1 MNIILRTGVVFFSL
15 LSLSA
20 CTKIGFDKRESGEI
34 PFKLIGV
41 ETGACPLQTRIGQDK
56 WQLDYFGFYLS
67 NPEVRIDGR
76 WQVVKFKQN
85 EWQTKNVA
93 FLTFH
98 SLCNH
103 PENANSKIILD
114 VSDEFM
120 KLATNLRFTLGLPFE
135 QNHQSPESLA
145 TPLNNK
151 AMFTSVQQGHKFMRL
166 DLSHAASDKQWRYSL
181 GSVGCHSASADE
193 APEKVCD
200 FTNRVEFILPMTQ
213 LDTDLALEISISN
226 IVSQVNLDLPQD
238 CAVQSPESSPCNKLL
253 NNLLHRPWLK
263 WD

>member
-1 MNIILRTGVVFFSL
+1 
-15 LSLSA
+15 
-20 CTKIGFDKRESGEI
+20 
-34 PFKLIGV
+34 
-41 ETGACPLQTRIGQDK
+41 
-56 WQLDYFGFYLS
+56 
-67 NPEVRIDGR
+67 
-76 WQVVKFKQN
+76 
-85 EWQTKNVA
+85 
-93 FLTFH
+93 
-98 SLCNH
+98 
-103 PENANSKIILD
+103 
-114 VSDEFM
+114 
-120 KLATNLRFTLGLPFE
+120 
-135 QNHQSPESLA
+135 
-145 TPLNNK
+145 
-151 AMFTSVQQGHKFMRL
+151 MRL

-238 CAVQSPESSPCNKLL
+238 CAVQSPEAPPCNKLL